1 MSTQIGPQNTISG
14 GNASSGLTA
23 GEVRQLFEDFFPNK
37 MTSAKVTDIILTKNH
52 PEFNNQGKWGSIGTI
67 FFSIPGK
74 SGGNGSFARP
84 YLANINSYPLVGE
97 FVLLFQLPNKI
108 SSVENQENKTV
119 YYYLPA
125 INLFNNPHLNP
136 IPTPL
141 YSTNFE
147 TGQSQGSSEPNYEFN
162 SPKDKISQTF
172 VEADDLSTPLQPFSG
187 DNIFQGRFGN
197 TIRLGSTS
205 RYSENRS
212 LNDWSDVGKNGS
224 PLIIIQNGQNEKGF
238 QNVSEDINKND
249 SSIYL
254 TSTQKI
260 PLKTKYLKVK
270 TQSYNILLKDSK
282 DKKEPDS
289 IQTFSSTPQILLS
302 SGRLVLNANND
313 HIILSSQESIHLKS
327 NKSLNVDTTNVV
339 ISAEEKIR
347 LGATASQPLIKGHD
361 LVTLLD
367 QMFEVLVGLF
377 DSQQNQLDW
386 PNGEAAINTPAS
398 NAYTSAFKSLEK
410 IRKTLNDVKSK
421 KSFTQ

>member
-1 MSTQIGPQNTISG
+1 MSTNIGPQNTTSG
-14 GNASSGLTA
+14 GNYSSGISRD
-23 GEVRQLFEDFFPNK
+23 EVRQLFEELFPNK
-37 MTSAKVTDIILTKNH
+37 MTPAKITDIILTKNH
-52 PEFNNQGKWGSIGTI
+52 PEFNSYGKWGSIGTI

-74 SGGNGSFARP
+74 SGGGSFARP
-84 YLANINSYPLVGE
+84 YLSNINSYPLVGE
-97 FVLLFQLPNKI
+97 FVLLFQLPNKN
-108 SSVENQENKTV
+108 SSKENQKEKTV
-119 YYYLPA
+119 YYYLPS

-141 YSTNFE
+141 YSTNFN
-147 TGQSQGSSEPNYEFN
+147 TGRSEGSSEPNYEFN
-162 SPKDKISQTF
+162 SPNDPTSRTF
-172 VEADDLSTPLQPFSG
+172 VEADDLSTPLQPFAG

-197 TIRLGSTS
+197 TIRLGSTA
-205 RYSENRS
+205 RYGENRS
-212 LNDWSDVGKNGS
+212 LNGWSDVGKNGS

-270 TQSYNILLKDSK
+270 TQSYDILKKDEK
-282 DKKEPDS
+282 DKNEPS
-289 IQTFSSTPQILLS
+289 STKTYSSTPQILLS
-302 SGRLVLNANND
+302 SGRLVLNSNSD
-313 HIILSSQESIHLKS
+313 HIIILSQESIHLKS

-386 PNGEAAINTPAS
+386 PNGEATINTPAS

-410 IRKTLNDVKSK
+410 IRKTLNDIKST

>member
-1 MSTQIGPQNTISG
+1 MSTQIGPQNTTGG
-14 GNASSGLTA
+14 GNHSSGLTRN
-23 GEVRQLFEDFFPNK
+23 EVRQLFEEFFPNK

-74 SGGNGSFARP
+74 SGGGGSFARP

-97 FVLLFQLPNKI
+97 FVLLFQLPTKT
-108 SSVENQENKTV
+108 SSIENQSDNTV

-147 TGQSQGSSEPNYEFN
+147 TGKSQGSSEPNYEFN

-172 VEADDLSTPLQPFSG
+172 IEADELSTPLQPFSG

-212 LNDWSDVGKNGS
+212 LNDWSKVGKNGS

-238 QNVSEDINKND
+238 KNVSEDINKND

-254 TSTQKI
+254 TSTQQI
-260 PLKTKYLKVK
+260 QLKTKYLKVK
-270 TQSYNILLKDSK
+270 TQSYDILTTN
-282 DKKEPDS
+282 EPSS
-289 IQTFSSTPQILLS
+289 IKTFSLTPQILLS
-302 SGRLVLNANND
+302 SGRIVLDSKGD
-313 HIILSSQESIHLKS
+313 HTIISSQESIHLKS
-327 NKSLNVDTTNVV
+327 NKSVNIDTTNVV

-347 LGATASQPLIKGHD
+347 LGATASQPLIKGDD

-386 PNGEAAINTPAS
+386 PNGEATINSPAS
-398 NAYTSAFKSLEK
+398 NAYTSAFKSLDK
-410 IRKTLNDVKSK
+410 IRKTLNDIKSK